1 MKFHKITLAKISWAV
16 PFIALMLAGCEAD
29 GLQTP
34 DPSLS
39 GRDQEFLAL
48 APKADIPSQFQRYRV
63 EDPTGQPPGTVVVDT
78 KHMYLYY
85 VLPHGMAMRYGIAAG
100 SEAAGWTGTATI
112 GRKEE
117 WPHWMP
123 PSDMLKRWPH
133 LQPTA
138 DAGGLPG
145 GPENPLGARAVYL
158 FQGNK
163 DTLYRIHGT
172 NEPEQIGQAVSSGCI
187 RMSNI
192 DAIDLYNR
200 VKFGPKVTVE

>member
-1 MKFHKITLAKISWAV
+1 
-16 PFIALMLAGCEAD
+16 
-29 GLQTP
+29 
-34 DPSLS
+34 
-39 GRDQEFLAL
+39 
-48 APKADIPSQFQRYRV
+48 
-63 EDPTGQPPGTVVVDT
+63 
-78 KHMYLYY
+78 MYLYY
-85 VLPHGMAMRYGIAAG
+85 VMPHGKAMRYGIAAG
-100 SEAAGWTGTATI
+100 SEAAGWTGTATV

-145 GPENPLGARAVYL
+145 GPENPLGARAMYL
-158 FQGNK
+158 FQDNK
-163 DTLYRIHGT
+163 DTMYRIHGT

-200 VKFGPKVTVE
+200 VKLGTTVIVE

>member
-1 MKFHKITLAKISWAV
+1 MKFFKITWAL
-16 PFIALMLAGCEAD
+16 PFFALLLAGCEAD
-29 GLQTP
+29 GLATP

-39 GRDQEFLAL
+39 SRDQEFLAL
-48 APKADIPSQFQRYRV
+48 APKASIPSQFQRYEV
-63 EDPTGQPPGTVVVDT
+63 ADPTGEKPGTVVVDT

-85 VLPHGMAMRYGIAAG
+85 VLPGGKAMRY
-100 SEAAGWTGTATI
+100 
-112 GRKEE
+112 
-117 WPHWMP
+117 
-123 PSDMLKRWPH
+123 
-133 LQPTA
+133 
-138 DAGGLPG
+138 
-145 GPENPLGARAVYL
+145 LGARAMYL

-200 VKFGPKVTVE
+200 VKLGTKVIVE

>member
-1 MKFHKITLAKISWAV
+1 MRFSKITWAL
-16 PFIALMLAGCEAD
+16 PFFALLLAGCEGD
-29 GLQTP
+29 GLATP

-48 APKADIPSQFQRYRV
+48 APKADIPSQFQRYEV
-63 EDPTGQPPGTVVVDT
+63 ADPTGEKPGTVVVDT

-85 VLPHGMAMRYGIAAG
+85 VLPGGKAMRYGIAAG

-145 GPENPLGARAVYL
+145 GPGNPLGSRAMYL

-192 DAIDLYNR
+192 DAIDLYDR
-200 VKFGPKVTVE
+200 VKVGTKVIVE

>member
-1 MKFHKITLAKISWAV
+1 MKFQKITLALPLV
-16 PFIALMLAGCEAD
+16 ALMLAGCEAD

-48 APKADIPSQFQRYRV
+48 APKADIPSQFQRYKV
-63 EDPTGQPPGTVVVDT
+63 EDPTGQEPGTVVVDT
-78 KHMYLYY
+78 KHMLLYY

-100 SEAAGWTGTATI
+100 SEAAGWTGTATV

-145 GPENPLGARAVYL
+145 GPENPLGARAMYL

-200 VKFGPKVTVE
+200 VKIGTKVIVE